1 MAKYLSTMGFSTDVM
16 HDFVAKEI
24 KSIYSSFDGWNMTP
38 RKLGTGY
45 DTIIV
50 LERRK
55 DGHREFVKVLVTFGK
70 TIPSGHLD
78 ELTTSE
84 TNSDGTLS
92 RNEYAVMVPANAD
105 TSSLP
110 QGMKVFTMKSFAYD
124 GNRLMWVKKPVRKSA
139 DAPANVA
146 A

>member
-1 MAKYLSTMGFSTDVM
+1 M

-24 KSIYSSFDGWNMTP
+24 KSVYSSFDGWKMTP

-50 LERRK
+50 LERRNA
-55 DGHREFVKVLVTFGK
+55 GHREFVKVLVTFGK
-70 TIPSGHLD
+70 TIPSGHLE

-84 TNSDGTLS
+84 TNPDGTLS
-92 RNEYAVMVPANAD
+92 RNQYAVMVPANAD

-110 QGMKVFTMKSFAYD
+110 EGMKVFTMKSFAYD
-124 GNRLMWVKKPVRKSA
+124 GNVLTWVKKPVRKSA
-139 DAPANVA
+139 DASVNVA